1 MENRAYLEK
10 SSSSLLGEEG
20 RNGFE
25 ATMTR
30 GIEAEKSF

>member
-1 MENRAYLEK
+1 MENRTYLKK
-10 SSSSLLGEEG
+10 SSSSLLREEG
-20 RNGFE
+20 RSGFE